1 MASIFTS
8 CSKNENESSGGGVS
22 TPGLHT
28 IKAVITGEGV
38 LKDGKMTIDAE
49 LGNKVKD
56 LTIIN
61 DPTLAKMNG
70 KTEWEGNYDI
80 KSSIQ
85 VTIRAINPTES
96 SVLTLYIF
104 KGSQLT
110 RKGEY
115 KGKGNFDGLMGHI
128 GLHLQ
133 P

>member
-1 MASIFTS
+1 
-8 CSKNENESSGGGVS
+8 
-22 TPGLHT
+22 
-28 IKAVITGEGV
+28 
-38 LKDGKMTIDAE
+38 MTIDVE
-49 LGNKVKD
+49 LGDKVKD
-56 LTIIN
+56 LTIVN

-104 KGSQLT
+104 KGSQLI
-110 RKGEY
+110 RKEEY